1 MSWSSDAAID
11 AEAAWSASACLAVL
25 RGSRAGRDD
34 MDDRND
40 QSTMNLERAREK
52 ERASLGW
59 VVSASVNVRWNSR
72 RLAKRKRARESE
84 SERESARQKSAPAC
98 PERNL

>member
-34 MDDRND
+34 IDDRKRCD
-40 QSTMNLERAREK
+40 QSTMNLERTREK
-52 ERASLGW
+52 ERASLSSSIFF
-59 VVSASVNVRWNSR
+59 VPVRVN
-72 RLAKRKRARESE
+72 L
-84 SERESARQKSAPAC
+84 
-98 PERNL
+98 